1 MNTSTRTPGLKAK
14 VAPLLF
20 AGALASA
27 VLASPFAAAGAP
39 VSASPNPPA
48 AIEILPA
55 APGGDGCVGDACGSG
70 GVDDGPGNA
79 PGGQG
84 CVPGVGCGEG
94 GLEAGP
100 DGQPGGSGCIPG
112 IGCGSGHA

>member
-1 MNTSTRTPGLKAK
+1 MKAK
-14 VAPLLF
+14 AAPLLF

-27 VLASPFAAAGAP
+27 VLAAPFASTAAP
-39 VSASPNPPA
+39 VSGSSTPPA
-48 AIEILPA
+48 AIEILPKTG
-55 APGGDGCVGDACGSG
+55 PGGDGCVGDACGSG
-70 GVDDGPGNA
+70 GVDNGPGNA